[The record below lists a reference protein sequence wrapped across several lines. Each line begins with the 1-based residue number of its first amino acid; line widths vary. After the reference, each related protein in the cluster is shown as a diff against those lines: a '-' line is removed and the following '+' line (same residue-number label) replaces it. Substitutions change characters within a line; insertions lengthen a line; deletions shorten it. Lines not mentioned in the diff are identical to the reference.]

1 MIATTAIATPATTT
15 TLYGVSDSTRA
26 LADPHVLIV
35 LEKRTDTVEISPGS
49 MRELLRADSVKVR
62 GRERERES
70 GNVWRARARRRSGTR
85 SLSHVSPSPPP
96 PSPYKK
102 KTEQAIV
109 SVSSPEAAAD
119 ALASAV
125 SLKNPQLAAAVR
137 SDVISATAALSS
149 ALPLAKSFSA
159 KLEVVTR
166 QSCPK
171 WHSDYVNCRCLV
183 TYAGKGTLFAPP
195 EAVLSEEEAR
205 RRTRSRQQQQ
215 RAATAAAACDG
226 EEGKENAP
234 AIGGGIPVD
243 EALVFQ
249 AEPFDFLFLKG
260 RASAAAVRGAEAA
273 ARAAAPRPLRE
284 LLGGGRTWGGG
295 GGEQRRRRSF
305 ASSLAPRDRGCP

>member
-49 MRELLRADSVKVR
+49 MRELLRADSVK
-62 GRERERES
+62 
-70 GNVWRARARRRSGTR
+70 
-85 SLSHVSPSPPP
+85 
-96 PSPYKK
+96 
-102 KTEQAIV
+102 AIV

-295 GGEQRRRRSF
+295 GRRTTAKTEFRLLSRS
-305 ASSLAPRDRGCP
+305 SR